1 MSNFQLQDI
10 TLFNDNTNLSLK
22 GSWICFQ
29 TQMQKSVIH
38 RVLSFH
44 VETVC
49 LLSKL
54 SEAKNHIRLKVDM
67 DEMDVTAA
75 ENKGIYREIQEWVQ
89 EKKGQAATV
98 SGGKSGSD

>member
-1 MSNFQLQDI
+1 M
-10 TLFNDNTNLSLK
+10 
-22 GSWICFQ
+22 WICSHIR
-29 TQMQKSVIH
+29 TQLLDILDV
-38 RVLSFH
+38 RSFH
-44 VETVC
+44 CETVC

-98 SGGKSGSD
+98 SGGKSCGD